1 MNLEAVIDKNRV
13 RKAFSR
19 QAPLYEENAPLQKEV
34 AKRLIS
40 LIALSLIPVGQASR
54 LTEQARRP
62 FHRDMMALDIAI
74 GTGFATKE
82 LLSRFPKAG
91 AFGCDIAW
99 GMLKEAGMTGAVL
112 VEADAEHLPYKDETF
127 DLAFS
132 SLAFQ
137 WTNLN
142 NSVNEAFRV
151 LKPDGMFYF
160 STFGEKTLRE
170 LIDSYS
176 SAWHS
181 MGIDGM
187 PKTMKFESQQRV
199 KILMEAAGFKYVEVK
214 TDPIISTYRS
224 PETLLKSL
232 RAIGAGNP
240 SKEFHPSRALLQE
253 AFRIYEERYGSEK
266 GVSATFE
273 VVYAWGVKI

>member
-34 AKRLIS
+34 ARRLV
-40 LIALSLIPVGQASR
+40 SLIPLQLRIPNSELR
-54 LTEQARRP
+54 T
-62 FHRDMMALDIAI
+62 LDIGI

-82 LLSRFPKAG
+82 FLSMFPAVRV
-91 AFGCDIAW
+91 FGCDIAW
-99 GMLKEAGMTGAVL
+99 GML
-112 VEADAEHLPYKDETF
+112 VEAKKTRAILTETDVESLPYKDNTF
-127 DLAFS
+127 DLVFS

-137 WTNLN
+137 WTDLN
-142 NSVNEAFRV
+142 RSLVEAARI
-151 LKPDGMFYF
+151 LKPRENLYF
-160 STFGEKTLRE
+160 ATFGEKTLRE

-181 MGIDGM
+181 MGIEGI
-187 PKTMKFESQQRV
+187 PKTMKFESPQRI
-199 KILMEAAGFKYVEVK
+199 KILMEATGFKDVEVK
-214 TDPIISTYRS
+214 TDSIINTYQS
-224 PETLLKSL
+224 PEALLRSL
-232 RAIGAGNP
+232 RAIGAGSH
-240 SKEFHPSRALLQE
+240 SKEFHQSRALLQE

-273 VVYAWGVKI
+273 VVYAWGAKI

>member
-1 MNLEAVIDKNRV
+1 MNLELVIDKNRV
-13 RKAFSR
+13 KQAFSR

-40 LIALSLIPVGQASR
+40 LIALSLIPLG
-54 LTEQARRP
+54 QARRP
-62 FHRDMMALDIAI
+62 FHRDMTTLDIAI
-74 GTGFATKE
+74 GTGLATKE
-82 LLSRFPKAG
+82 FLSRFPKAG

-99 GMLKEAGMTGAVL
+99 GMLKEAGMIGTVL
-112 VEADAEHLPYKDETF
+112 VEADAEHLPYKNETF

-160 STFGEKTLRE
+160 STFGEKTLGE

-181 MGIDGM
+181 MGMEVI
-187 PKTMKFESQQRV
+187 PKTMEFESPQRV
-199 KILMEAAGFKYVEVK
+199 KTIMESAGFKDVEVK
-214 TDPIISTYRS
+214 TDPISNSYRS
-224 PETLLKSL
+224 PEALLRSL
-232 RAIGAGNP
+232 KTIGAGNP
-240 SKEFHPSRALLQE
+240 SKELHPSRTLLQK

-273 VVYAWGVKI
+273 VVYAWGV